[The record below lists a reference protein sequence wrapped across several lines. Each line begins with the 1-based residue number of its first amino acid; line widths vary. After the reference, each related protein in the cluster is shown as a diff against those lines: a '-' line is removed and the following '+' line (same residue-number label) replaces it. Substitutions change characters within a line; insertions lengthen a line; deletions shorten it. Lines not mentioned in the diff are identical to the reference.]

1 MCRTEQ
7 VNCDVTKLANVRKNP
22 RSKVNCI
29 WQVDAP
35 LACRNLWKEATIFL
49 SLWVVVNDV
58 DEKATGEVTRKIRK

>member
-1 MCRTEQ
+1 VCRTEQ

-29 WQVDAP
+29 WQV
-35 LACRNLWKEATIFL
+35 NLWKEATIFL